1 MKELEDEFVGRGE
14 VKGFFFKCLLKSN
27 KAYIYEVKSEGGI
40 HYEVFE
46 RIENTQFDCVSYP
59 KSNAFSVWAYT
70 TADWAKALKKY
81 EYYNNKIKKV
91 KKGINELIYL
101 KKKLIWLR
109 KKNLTMKKLMM
120 KNNEQI

>member
-91 KKGINELIYL
+91 KKGINDTDILEEEINLVEEEELDDEEI
-101 KKKLIWLR
+101 
-109 KKNLTMKKLMM
+109 ND
-120 KNNEQI
+120 EE